1 MTSFSLVLKAGL
13 VLMNEGERTDTD
25 SYADQHI
32 CALLLFGSL
41 VLSVTTSKK
50 NILPCLILHFNFMLI
65 YVMVVMFVRIWL
77 ICLTTNIS

>member
-25 SYADQHI
+25 SCADQHVCVAFVWQPCVVCNHI
-32 CALLLFGSL
+32 Q
-41 VLSVTTSKK
+41 K
-50 NILPCLILHFNFMLI
+50 NIQPCLILHFNFMLI